1 MQSVKTTL
9 TISNILTKTSG
20 PKQFWLC
27 AQWYIQC
34 TTVHAFRIK
43 FYTLVFNLKCAEYSS
58 IQKKLNKT
66 ANTFNKY
73 KLLLYETSRESIILN
88 MLFLSCFWKDFNIIL
103 WQDSVIIQKTC
114 ILIHQQ
120 SCHFIR
126 NPQST
131 SFNFQNKTKS

>member
-1 MQSVKTTL
+1 MKCLPNKLHSHEPLIQYNASTFQKIPRNSLLTVSSTQEKKTERQIFPNVPHFPYLTMQSVKTTL

-66 ANTFNKY
+66 ANT
-73 KLLLYETSRESIILN
+73 
-88 MLFLSCFWKDFNIIL
+88 
-103 WQDSVIIQKTC
+103 
-114 ILIHQQ
+114 
-120 SCHFIR
+120 
-126 NPQST
+126 
-131 SFNFQNKTKS
+131 